1 MKLTGALP
9 VLTHLLSRWFSPP
22 DAATGSR
29 RNEPRA
35 EPAIRSGPRRGRG
48 APSFVATVV
57 VVAIEAT
64 LGVLD
69 YFLAGVPIPV
79 PSSGQLRRARR
90 RLPAL
95 VRPARRVRRPL
106 LAGVGT
112 VDLLVEQLF
121 SRPAP
126 LIEQSDYPSSEPDQS
141 IGERDSQPGRGGPD
155 LVVPAQITHHRTTP
169 DPAQESG
176 IGPVPASPP
185 RLVRVRHL
193 VSAAGAHRSVSR
205 PRVRRL
211 TGAVHRRTKR
221 IEHPFA

>member
-9 VLTHLLSRWFSPP
+9 VLTHLLSRWFSRP
-22 DAATGSR
+22 AATTGSR

-48 APSFVATVV
+48 APTFVATVV

-69 YFLAGVPIPV
+69 YFLASVPIPV

-112 VDLLVEQLF
+112 VDLLVEQLL
-121 SRPAP
+121 SRPAAP
-126 LIEQSDYPSSEPDQS
+126 VEHPACPRLEPDES
-141 IGERDSQPGRGGPD
+141 VGERTGPERGGPG
-155 LVVPAQITHHRTTP
+155 LVVPAQITHHRTIS
-169 DPAQESG
+169 DAAQESG
-176 IGPVPASPP
+176 IGQVPANPP
-185 RLVRVRHL
+185 RVVRVRHL
-193 VSAAGAHRSVSR
+193 VSTAGAHRSVSR

-211 TGAVHRRTKR
+211 TGAVHRRASR